1 MGGTLANQGS
11 GLLNQNQ
18 QRGLAAL
25 QGSYIPQAS
34 MNDSLQP
41 GMTAA
46 AAQQQQNQYGLGL
59 YGETQMSG
67 LDAYLSANLGAGNLL
82 GNAASGVLAGI
93 FGKED

>member
-1 MGGTLANQGS
+1 
-11 GLLNQNQ
+11 
-18 QRGLAAL
+18 
-25 QGSYIPQAS
+25 
-34 MNDSLQP
+34 
-41 GMTAA
+41 MTAA